1 MKYRLIQKLFDFK
14 GSKMWPINFLRVS
27 KFPILSSLFFLLRE
41 VKDSKGEEIQLKP
54 KLEEYSGDS

>member
-1 MKYRLIQKLFDFK
+1 
-14 GSKMWPINFLRVS
+14 MWPINFLRVS